1 MAFFTIAFLWLFGL
15 FFLALALVM
24 GGLFAV
30 YRLTGGKRSF
40 IVWFRAMG
48 FIW

>member
-15 FFLALALVM
+15 FLV
-24 GGLFAV
+24 GVSVSILFLFAV

-40 IVWFRAMG
+40 LSWFKAMN
-48 FIW
+48 W

>member
-1 MAFFTIAFLWLFGL
+1 MAFFTIAFLWVFGL
-15 FFLALALVM
+15 FLLALALVM

-40 IVWFRAMG
+40 LSWVSAMN
-48 FIW
+48 W

>member
-15 FFLALALVM
+15 SLLALAFVM

-40 IVWFRAMG
+40 LSWVFAMD
-48 FIW
+48 W